1 MDLWQLR
8 VFQEIM
14 VTGSVGQ
21 AARNLGRTQSSISSM
36 LGKLETHVGYQ
47 LFERR
52 NRRLVP
58 VPEAHFLHTEA
69 ERILQDVDYVDLAMS
84 GQRPGLKRKVRV
96 ACMPLLAELLVP
108 KIIGKFAISFPNCEF
123 LVTSR
128 HSKAIYR
135 AVSTQRFD
143 LGLAECMEESELV
156 HEERTSVECLCAL
169 SAGDPLAEKE
179 TISLADL
186 DGKPCAAFLAEH
198 FISME
203 LEQKLDANGYKYFPQ
218 FQFQNAATS
227 CLPLIESAMAYGVF
241 SPLSVWLNTQT
252 GKQSDKIVYRRM
264 VDPINYPFAIL
275 TPAHRPVSRL
285 AQAFGT
291 LLRNELGEILDDL
304 ESQGLVFPCEPR

>member
-21 AARNLGRTQSSISSM
+21 ASRNLGRTQSTISSM
-36 LGKLETHVGYQ
+36 LGKLETHIGYQ

-58 VPEAHFLHTEA
+58 VPEAYFLQAEA
-69 ERILQDVDYVDLAMS
+69 ERILQDVDYVNLALS
-84 GQRPGLKRKVRV
+84 GQGPGLKQQVRV
-96 ACMPLLAELLVP
+96 ACMPMLAELLIP
-108 KIIGKFAISFPNCEF
+108 KVIREFALSFPNCEF
-123 LVTSR
+123 ITTSR

-143 LGLAECMEESELV
+143 IGLAECMEATDLV

-169 SAGDPLAEKE
+169 SAQDPLAQKEKV
-179 TISLADL
+179 SLSDL
-186 DGKPCAAFLAEH
+186 DGKPCAAFLSEH

-203 LEQKLDANGYKYFPQ
+203 LQRMLGAQGYKYFPQ

-241 SPLSVWLNTQT
+241 SPLSVWLNDQT
-252 GKQSDKIVYRRM
+252 GKTSDNIVYRRM
-264 VDPINYPFAIL
+264 TDPIEYPIAVL

-285 AQAFGT
+285 AQKFGV
-291 LLRNELGEILDDL
+291 LLRTELREIFTDLDEL
-304 ESQGLVFPCEPR
+304 GLVFPYNEK